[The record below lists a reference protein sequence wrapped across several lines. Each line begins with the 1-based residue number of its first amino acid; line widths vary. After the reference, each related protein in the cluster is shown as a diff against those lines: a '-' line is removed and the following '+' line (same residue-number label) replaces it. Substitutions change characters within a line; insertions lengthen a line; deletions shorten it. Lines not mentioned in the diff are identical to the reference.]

1 MSDTNRPRPR
11 VYIGMPITF
20 AGRDHTGLFQEVA
33 HRISI
38 SGLLEPVLP
47 SDADDTIR
55 WSYAVS
61 GDTPLDELCTALVEQ
76 DLQRL
81 QQSDGALFLL
91 PEPSIGTAI
100 EIAYAH
106 RTGIPSVVLVPLRLL
121 YHPWLRY
128 HSTMVL
134 WAPDPLG
141 PVLDYAIRLLAEII
155 RDSRH
160 SEDTNMEPTQ

>member
-1 MSDTNRPRPR
+1 

-20 AGRDHTGLFQEVA
+20 AGGDHTPLFQKVA
-33 HRISI
+33 RRIYA

-55 WSYAVS
+55 WSYAVGS
-61 GDTPLDELCTALVEQ
+61 YTPLAELCTALVEQ
-76 DLQRL
+76 DLQQL

-91 PEPSIGTAI
+91 PEPSIGTAM
-100 EIAYAH
+100 EIVYAH
-106 RTGIPSVVLVPLRLL
+106 RVDIPSVVLVPLRLL

-141 PVLDYAIRLLAEII
+141 PALDHAIRLLAEII
-155 RDSRH
+155 RVRH
-160 SEDTNMEPTQ
+160 SEDTDTEQTQ